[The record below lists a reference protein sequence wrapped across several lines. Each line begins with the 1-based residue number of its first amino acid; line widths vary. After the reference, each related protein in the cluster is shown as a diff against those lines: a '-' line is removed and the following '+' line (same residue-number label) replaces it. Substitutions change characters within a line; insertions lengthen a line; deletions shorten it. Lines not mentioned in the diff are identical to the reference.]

1 MLSTFRE
8 LRDAIHS
15 IDRERIPDPKEAI
28 QALRKAVS
36 FVRKAGLDELKK
48 LNEAIQD
55 LQDAIDSIKTKAE
68 TRMPDLPMAEWWW
81 NLKNALDKLKK
92 VVPSIS
98 EVRVPSPDNLPLDKI
113 SEVR

>member
-48 LNEAIQD
+48 LNEARIV
-55 LQDAIDSIKTKAE
+55 QDAIDSIKTKA
-68 TRMPDLPMAEWWW
+68 DYA
-81 NLKNALDKLKK
+81 
-92 VVPSIS
+92 
-98 EVRVPSPDNLPLDKI
+98 
-113 SEVR
+113 